1 LLESSVATVLLECGF
16 GSFDSLATLRPNV
29 QLDAMILSHA
39 HPDHVADLEA
49 FLIDA
54 SRWRTAPHVIAS
66 HETLDDVS
74 LDVAT
79 LGPGSL
85 NCVSDGEH
93 VMANGFE
100 AEFSST
106 THQMPT
112 LGVQVTMGGSRV
124 VYSADTGAKWIW
136 PATFRLP
143 EIAIVECTFEERSDS
158 SSPFHLDAREV
169 ADLVDD
175 MSPST
180 TLLTHVPPRE
190 DGERRREIVQRF
202 APGTRV
208 VLASVGL
215 TLEVGRERLL

>member
-1 LLESSVATVLLECGF
+1 LLQSSAATVLLDCGF

-29 QLDAMILSHA
+29 RLDAMILSHA
-39 HPDHVADLEA
+39 HPDHVADLRA
-49 FLIDA
+49 FLAEA

-66 HETLDDVS
+66 RETIDGVPLN
-74 LDVAT
+74 ATT
-79 LGPGSL
+79 LGPRSL

-93 VMANGFE
+93 VMADGFE

-106 THQMPT
+106 THQIPT

-124 VYSADTGAKWIW
+124 VYSADTGPKWIW

-143 EIAIVECTFEERSDS
+143 DVAIVECTFEERSDS

-169 ADLVDD
+169 TDLVDD
-175 MSPST
+175 LSPST
-180 TLLTHVPPRE
+180 TLLTHVPPAE

-202 APGTRV
+202 APATRV